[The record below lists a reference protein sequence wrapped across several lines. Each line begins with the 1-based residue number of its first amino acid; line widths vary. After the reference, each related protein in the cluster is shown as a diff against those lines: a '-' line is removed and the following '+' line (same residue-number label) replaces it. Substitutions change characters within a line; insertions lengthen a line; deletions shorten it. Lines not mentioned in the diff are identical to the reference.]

1 VAGQP
6 RDHGLTHD
14 DRAER
19 GSTESSVEGAA
30 RPEPAG
36 RQDGP
41 VSSGTTPAGQAEQT
55 RAAAAPAGEPGQPAG
70 RRWIVHRWLA
80 SRLLTLLILLPEN
93 NILGDVRYYGR
104 QLDVLFS
111 PVGVRG
117 ALPEYP
123 VPSLAVF
130 VPPWWAALGNRV
142 AYLVTFVIAM
152 IAIDAVF
159 TAALWRAAGRRPGP
173 GVWLWLLLVPCL
185 GPLTFTRFDLVSAAL
200 AGGALL
206 ALAVRRP
213 AATGVLAA
221 AGAAVKLWP
230 AALLPALLVPRD
242 GPRNGRGRLATA
254 ALVTA
259 GLAGLVTLVAA
270 GADRTLSPLT
280 WQGDRGLQIESLFAV
295 PLLWGRVV
303 SPGTW
308 ATPYTRFFAFQVE
321 GPGVRPLLALS
332 TVCMVAAVAILGW
345 LWWRV
350 LRWDQRRPADALPV
364 AGLLSI
370 GTAGLL
376 IITNKTLSPQY
387 LLWLGGLLAALGCVA
402 PTEPLVPRLN
412 RLLLGTCLVT
422 QVLYPIG
429 YGMLTTESW
438 ANGIGVAL
446 LTARNGALVLLTV
459 LALRRVVVLTR
470 PAPR

>member
-1 VAGQP
+1 VAQLV
-6 RDHGLTHD
+6 D
-14 DRAER
+14 
-19 GSTESSVEGAA
+19 
-30 RPEPAG
+30 
-36 RQDGP
+36 
-41 VSSGTTPAGQAEQT
+41 
-55 RAAAAPAGEPGQPAG
+55 
-70 RRWIVHRWLA
+70 RRWILRRWA
-80 SRLLTLLILLPEN
+80 TSRLITLLILLPEN

-111 PVGVRG
+111 PVGVGG

-130 VPPWWAALGNRV
+130 LPPWWAALGNRV

-159 TAALWRAAGRRPGP
+159 TGALWRAAGRRPGP

-206 ALAVRRP
+206 ALAARRP
-213 AATGVLAA
+213 VSAGVLAA
-221 AGAAVKLWP
+221 VGAAVKLWP
-230 AALLPALLVPRD
+230 AALLPALLVSRA
-242 GPRNGRGRLATA
+242 GRGRLAA
-254 ALVTA
+254 AAVVTG
-259 GLAGLVTLVAA
+259 GLALLVTLFAA
-270 GADRTLSPLT
+270 GTDRLLSPLT

-295 PLLWGRVV
+295 PLLWGRVI
-303 SPGTW
+303 SPSTW
-308 ATPYTRFFAFQVE
+308 ETPYTRFFAFQVE
-321 GPGVRPLLALS
+321 GPGVRPLLVLS
-332 TVCMVAAVAILGW
+332 TVCMVAALAILGW

-350 LRWDQRRPADALPV
+350 LRWDQRRPVDVLPV
-364 AGLLSI
+364 AGLLTI

-376 IITNKTLSPQY
+376 VVSNKTLSPQY
-387 LLWLGGLLAALGCVA
+387 LLWIGGLLAALGCVA
-402 PTEPLVPRLN
+402 PTEPLLPRLN

-422 QVLYPIG
+422 QVLYPLG

-459 LALRRVVVLTR
+459 LVLRRVVVLTR
-470 PAPR
+470 AAPR

>member
-1 VAGQP
+1 
-6 RDHGLTHD
+6 
-14 DRAER
+14 
-19 GSTESSVEGAA
+19 
-30 RPEPAG
+30 
-36 RQDGP
+36 
-41 VSSGTTPAGQAEQT
+41 VSSATTPAEPAADI
-55 RAAAAPAGEPGQPAG
+55 RAAADLTPPDAAPADPAPADSAPAARTAPPAVEQGGPGP
-70 RRWIVHRWLA
+70 RWIQVRWLLT
-80 SRLLTLLILLPEN
+80 RLITLLILIPER

-104 QLDVLFS
+104 QLHVLFS
-111 PVGVRG
+111 AVGVTG
-117 ALPEYP
+117 SLPEYP

-130 VPPWWAALGNRV
+130 LPPYWIAAGREHPYEWA
-142 AYLVTFVIAM
+142 FVILM
-152 IAIDAVF
+152 IAIDAGF
-159 TAALWRAAGRRPGP
+159 TAALWRSSGRLPGP

-206 ALAVRRP
+206 SVAARRP
-213 AATGVLAA
+213 ATTGVLAA

-230 AALLPALLVPRD
+230 AALLPALLVR
-242 GPRNGRGRLATA
+242 REGRARLLVA

-259 GLAGLVTLVAA
+259 AVVGTVSLALAGY
-270 GADRTLSPLT
+270 DRVVSPLT

-308 ATPYTRFFAFQVE
+308 ETPYTRFYAFQIE

-332 TVCMVAAVAILGW
+332 TVCMVVAVAVLGW

-350 LRWDQRRPADALPV
+350 LRWDQRRPADVLAV
-364 AGLLSI
+364 AGLLML

-376 IITNKTLSPQY
+376 VITNKTLSPQY
-387 LLWLGGLLAALGCVA
+387 LLWAGGLLAVLGCVA
-402 PTEPLVPRLN
+402 PTEPLLPRLN

-422 QVLYPIG
+422 QLIYPLG

-438 ANGIGVAL
+438 ANGVGVAL
-446 LTARNGALVLLTV
+446 LTARNGALLLLTV
-459 LALRRVVVLTR
+459 LALRRVVVLTG

>member
-1 VAGQP
+1 M
-6 RDHGLTHD
+6 
-14 DRAER
+14 
-19 GSTESSVEGAA
+19 SSA
-30 RPEPAG
+30 
-36 RQDGP
+36 
-41 VSSGTTPAGQAEQT
+41 TTPAGP
-55 RAAAAPAGEPGQPAG
+55 AADARPAADLSPPDPTPTAPTSAPATPRATPSPVEPAG
-70 RRWIVHRWLA
+70 PGPRWIQIRWLLT
-80 SRLLTLLILLPEN
+80 RLVTMLILIPER

-104 QLDVLFS
+104 QLHVLFS
-111 PVGVRG
+111 AVGVNG
-117 ALPEYP
+117 SLPEYP

-130 VPPWWAALGNRV
+130 LPPYWIAAGREHPYEWA
-142 AYLVTFVIAM
+142 FVILM
-152 IAIDAVF
+152 IAIDGVF
-159 TAALWRAAGRRPGP
+159 TAALWRSSGRLPGP

-206 ALAVRRP
+206 SV
-213 AATGVLAA
+213 AAGRAASTGVLAA

-230 AALLPALLVPRD
+230 AALLPALLVR
-242 GPRNGRGRLATA
+242 REGRARLLVA

-259 GLAGLVTLVAA
+259 AVVGTVSLALAGY
-270 GADRTLSPLT
+270 DRVVSPLT

-308 ATPYTRFFAFQVE
+308 EAPYTRFYAFQIE
-321 GPGVRPLLALS
+321 GPGVRPLLVLS
-332 TVCMVAAVAILGW
+332 TICMVAAVAVLGW

-350 LRWDQRRPADALPV
+350 LRWDQRRPADVLAV
-364 AGLLSI
+364 AGLLMV

-376 IITNKTLSPQY
+376 VITNKTLSPQY
-387 LLWLGGLLAALGCVA
+387 LLWVGGLLAALGCVA

-422 QVLYPIG
+422 QVIYPLG

-446 LTARNGALVLLTV
+446 LTARNGALLLLTV

-470 PAPR
+470 PAAR

>member
-1 VAGQP
+1 
-6 RDHGLTHD
+6 
-14 DRAER
+14 
-19 GSTESSVEGAA
+19 
-30 RPEPAG
+30 
-36 RQDGP
+36 
-41 VSSGTTPAGQAEQT
+41 VSSGTTPAQEATAAREAGPAQQAGPVPEPTPAPQ
-55 RAAAAPAGEPGQPAG
+55 AAAAAETAAPQAAADATAAAGRGADSAG
-70 RRWIVHRWLA
+70 RRWIRYRWAA
-80 SRLLTLLILLPEN
+80 SRLITLLILLPEN

-111 PVGVRG
+111 PTGVRG

-123 VPSLAVF
+123 VPSFAVF
-130 VPPWWAALGNRV
+130 LPPWWAALGNRV
-142 AYLVTFVIAM
+142 AYLVTFVILM
-152 IAIDAVF
+152 IVIDAAF

-213 AATGVLAA
+213 VATGLLAA

-230 AALLPALLVPRD
+230 GALLPALLVPRA
-242 GPRNGRGRLATA
+242 GRGRLATA
-254 ALVTA
+254 ALVTS
-259 GLAGLVTLVAA
+259 GVAA
-270 GADRTLSPLT
+270 LVSLLAAGTDRLLSPLT

-308 ATPYTRFFAFQVE
+308 EAPYTRFFAFQIE

-332 TVCMVAAVAILGW
+332 TACMVGAVLVLGW

-350 LRWDQRRPADALPV
+350 LRWDQRRPADVLPV
-364 AGLLSI
+364 VGLLSI

-376 IITNKTLSPQY
+376 VITNKTLSPQY
-387 LLWLGGLLAALGCVA
+387 LLWIGGLLAALGCVA
-402 PTEPLVPRLN
+402 PTEPLLPRLN
-412 RLLLGTCLVT
+412 RMLLGTCLVT
-422 QVLYPIG
+422 QLLYPLG

-438 ANGIGVAL
+438 ASWIGVAL
-446 LTARNGALVLLTV
+446 LTARNAALVLLTV

-470 PAPR
+470 PALR